1 MLIILLP
8 IATLVT
14 VRYAGWLRMR
24 KSDREIKATLG
35 PHQVSPLIDTLT
47 VRGRD
52 IVYLKTSVGDK
63 KDGALIL
70 VHGSPGS
77 LDAYLDYMSDT
88 ALLSRVDL
96 ITYDRPGFGN
106 STFGISEPSLSR
118 QGDIL
123 SDLMNQLGYRRYWL
137 AGHSY
142 GAPVLLQTA
151 IRHPQKVAGIS
162 LIAGSIS
169 PEMEPESAAWRKWID
184 LPILREIL
192 PISMR
197 VSNEEL
203 MSLRQDLVMIEDDW
217 DRLDIPVSIIHG
229 TKDVLVP
236 FENLTYAKNKLTNAD
251 TILEKVFEGE
261 SHFILW
267 THKQQI
273 VDELIKLIDTSK

>member
-1 MLIILLP
+1 M
-8 IATLVT
+8 
-14 VRYAGWLRMR
+14 
-24 KSDREIKATLG
+24 D
-35 PHQVSPLIDTLT
+35 
-47 VRGRD
+47 
-52 IVYLKTSVGDK
+52 
-63 KDGALIL
+63 
-70 VHGSPGS
+70 
-77 LDAYLDYMSDT
+77 
-88 ALLSRVDL
+88 
-96 ITYDRPGFGN
+96 
-106 STFGISEPSLSR
+106 
-118 QGDIL
+118 
-123 SDLMNQLGYRRYWL
+123 QLGYRRYFL

-162 LIAGSIS
+162 MIAGSIS

-184 LPILREIL
+184 LPFLRDIL

-236 FENLTYAKNKLTNAD
+236 FENLNYAKNKLTNAD
-251 TILEKVFEGE
+251 TIFEKVFEGE

-273 VDELIKLIDTSK
+273 VEELVKLIDASK